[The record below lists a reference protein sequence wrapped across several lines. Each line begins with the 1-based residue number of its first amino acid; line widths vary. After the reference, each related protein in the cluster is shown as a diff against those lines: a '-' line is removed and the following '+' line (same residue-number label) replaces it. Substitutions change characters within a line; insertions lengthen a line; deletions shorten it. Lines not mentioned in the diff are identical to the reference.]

1 MKEPRVKSQE
11 PEVIVNNKKRT
22 FIFKFVAR
30 YSLLIIFF
38 FLFTVHCSLLI
49 GNAEAAQAAG
59 KLTKVA
65 GRVDVLR
72 VGTAAAVTV
81 KPGDTVNV
89 GDIIRTKSDGKAE
102 ITFIDNSV
110 MTVGP
115 KSRLGI
121 DEYLFKPA
129 EKKRAASL
137 KLYRGKTGFI
147 IPKPVYHASGSKFE
161 MKTRTAVAGVR
172 GTEGI
177 LYTDGVERVYVK
189 KGVVNFSNPLGSV
202 VVTAGKVG
210 EAVTGAPPSE
220 RPYSEREYKKQ
231 QEGTTPPAKAP
242 DKKTEAEPGKDENA
256 GGKKG
261 EKAPPPAA
269 PPVDADFA
277 LLPPPPGTSG
287 LLPPPPEGFTILPPP
302 LIPITTIAL
311 NKSFNVSAGILDG
324 GIEWFEGSPYNS
336 HDTAAVIQ
344 SGGSISG
351 SFNQTI
357 LEGGYY
363 HLDINGSYAWDAG
376 KSASPVYPASDDSFH
391 LFFSGNTSEGKP
403 FYGGSAGGISVSD
416 KKWDGGVMGWIED
429 GSKKYW
435 YMGGLTGSYS
445 NVFYNNNTGS
455 RTGQSGTFSYA
466 NDGIF
471 WDGSRPFWEVFSS
484 VIPTLPGA
492 RPEFFVPITETAL
505 RTFDISINT
514 GQSLDLKDASQT
526 VVGSISVTSGLAGK
540 GIELTPGSGLF
551 DVNVKGSWSAST
563 AIGNLRDIN
572 GTINGTTSISTS
584 FAAKIEGGVKAISS
598 STAIA
603 GAEIKNG
610 ASGANNDT
618 VGVMIGKMTGSSSGT
633 FDGKAIGEMKSGFI
647 LP

>member
-1 MKEPRVKSQE
+1 VKEPRVKSQE

-22 FIFKFVAR
+22 FIFKFVAC

-231 QEGTTPPAKAP
+231 QEGTTPPA
-242 DKKTEAEPGKDENA
+242 
-256 GGKKG
+256 
-261 EKAPPPAA
+261 
-269 PPVDADFA
+269 
-277 LLPPPPGTSG
+277 PPGTSG

-324 GIEWFEGSPYNS
+324 EIEWFEGSPYNS

-514 GQSLDLKDASQT
+514 GQSLDLKNASQT

-618 VGVMIGKMTGSSSGT
+618 VGIMIGKMTGSSSGT

>member
-1 MKEPRVKSQE
+1 VKEPRVKSQE

-231 QEGTTPPAKAP
+231 QEGTTPPA
-242 DKKTEAEPGKDENA
+242 
-256 GGKKG
+256 
-261 EKAPPPAA
+261 
-269 PPVDADFA
+269 
-277 LLPPPPGTSG
+277 PPGTSG

-302 LIPITTIAL
+302 LIPITTITL

-514 GQSLDLKDASQT
+514 GQSLDLKNASQT

-618 VGVMIGKMTGSSSGT
+618 VGIMIGKMTGSSSGT

>member
-22 FIFKFVAR
+22 FIFKFVAC

-231 QEGTTPPAKAP
+231 QEGTTPPA
-242 DKKTEAEPGKDENA
+242 
-256 GGKKG
+256 
-261 EKAPPPAA
+261 
-269 PPVDADFA
+269 
-277 LLPPPPGTSG
+277 PPGTSG

-514 GQSLDLKDASQT
+514 GQSLDLKNASQT

-618 VGVMIGKMTGSSSGT
+618 VGIMIGKMTGSSSGT

>member
-231 QEGTTPPAKAP
+231 QEGTTPPA
-242 DKKTEAEPGKDENA
+242 
-256 GGKKG
+256 
-261 EKAPPPAA
+261 
-269 PPVDADFA
+269 
-277 LLPPPPGTSG
+277 PPGTSG

-324 GIEWFEGSPYNS
+324 EIEWFEGSPYNS

-514 GQSLDLKDASQT
+514 GQSLDLKNASQT

-618 VGVMIGKMTGSSSGT
+618 VGIMIGKMTGSSSGT

>member
-1 MKEPRVKSQE
+1 VKEPRVKSQE

-22 FIFKFVAR
+22 FIFKFVAC

-231 QEGTTPPAKAP
+231 QEGTTPPA
-242 DKKTEAEPGKDENA
+242 
-256 GGKKG
+256 
-261 EKAPPPAA
+261 
-269 PPVDADFA
+269 
-277 LLPPPPGTSG
+277 PPGTSG

-302 LIPITTIAL
+302 LIPITTITL

-514 GQSLDLKDASQT
+514 GQSLDLKNASQT

-618 VGVMIGKMTGSSSGT
+618 VGIMIGKMTGSSSGT

>member
-1 MKEPRVKSQE
+1 VKEPRVKSQE

-231 QEGTTPPAKAP
+231 QEGTTPPA
-242 DKKTEAEPGKDENA
+242 
-256 GGKKG
+256 
-261 EKAPPPAA
+261 
-269 PPVDADFA
+269 
-277 LLPPPPGTSG
+277 PPGTSG

-324 GIEWFEGSPYNS
+324 EIEWFEGSPYNS

-514 GQSLDLKDASQT
+514 GQSLDLKNASQT

-618 VGVMIGKMTGSSSGT
+618 VGIMIGKMTGSSSGT

>member
-1 MKEPRVKSQE
+1 VKEPRVKSQE

-231 QEGTTPPAKAP
+231 QEGTTPPA
-242 DKKTEAEPGKDENA
+242 
-256 GGKKG
+256 
-261 EKAPPPAA
+261 
-269 PPVDADFA
+269 
-277 LLPPPPGTSG
+277 PPGTSG

-429 GSKKYW
+429 SSKKYW

-514 GQSLDLKDASQT
+514 GQSLDLKNASQT

-618 VGVMIGKMTGSSSGT
+618 VGIMIGKMTGSSSGT

>member
-1 MKEPRVKSQE
+1 VKEPRVKSQE

-231 QEGTTPPAKAP
+231 QEGTTPPA
-242 DKKTEAEPGKDENA
+242 
-256 GGKKG
+256 
-261 EKAPPPAA
+261 
-269 PPVDADFA
+269 
-277 LLPPPPGTSG
+277 PPGTSG

-514 GQSLDLKDASQT
+514 GQSLDLKNASQT

-618 VGVMIGKMTGSSSGT
+618 VGIMIGKMTGSSSGT

>member
-1 MKEPRVKSQE
+1 
-11 PEVIVNNKKRT
+11 
-22 FIFKFVAR
+22 
-30 YSLLIIFF
+30 
-38 FLFTVHCSLLI
+38 
-49 GNAEAAQAAG
+49 
-59 KLTKVA
+59 
-65 GRVDVLR
+65 
-72 VGTAAAVTV
+72 
-81 KPGDTVNV
+81 
-89 GDIIRTKSDGKAE
+89 
-102 ITFIDNSV
+102 
-110 MTVGP
+110 
-115 KSRLGI
+115 
-121 DEYLFKPA
+121 
-129 EKKRAASL
+129 
-137 KLYRGKTGFI
+137 
-147 IPKPVYHASGSKFE
+147 
-161 MKTRTAVAGVR
+161 
-172 GTEGI
+172 
-177 LYTDGVERVYVK
+177 
-189 KGVVNFSNPLGSV
+189 
-202 VVTAGKVG
+202 
-210 EAVTGAPPSE
+210 
-220 RPYSEREYKKQ
+220 
-231 QEGTTPPAKAP
+231 
-242 DKKTEAEPGKDENA
+242 
-256 GGKKG
+256 
-261 EKAPPPAA
+261 
-269 PPVDADFA
+269 
-277 LLPPPPGTSG
+277 GTSG

-514 GQSLDLKDASQT
+514 GQSLDLKNASQT

-618 VGVMIGKMTGSSSGT
+618 VGIMIGKMTGSSSGT

>member
-231 QEGTTPPAKAP
+231 QEGTTPPA
-242 DKKTEAEPGKDENA
+242 
-256 GGKKG
+256 
-261 EKAPPPAA
+261 
-269 PPVDADFA
+269 
-277 LLPPPPGTSG
+277 PPGTSG

-324 GIEWFEGSPYNS
+324 EIEWFEGSPYNS

-514 GQSLDLKDASQT
+514 GQSLDLKNASQT

>member
-231 QEGTTPPAKAP
+231 QEGTTPPA
-242 DKKTEAEPGKDENA
+242 
-256 GGKKG
+256 
-261 EKAPPPAA
+261 
-269 PPVDADFA
+269 
-277 LLPPPPGTSG
+277 PPGTSG

-376 KSASPVYPASDDSFH
+376 KSVPPQYLASDDS
-391 LFFSGNTSEGKP
+391 
-403 FYGGSAGGISVSD
+403 
-416 KKWDGGVMGWIED
+416 
-429 GSKKYW
+429 
-435 YMGGLTGSYS
+435 
-445 NVFYNNNTGS
+445 
-455 RTGQSGTFSYA
+455 
-466 NDGIF
+466 
-471 WDGSRPFWEVFSS
+471 
-484 VIPTLPGA
+484 
-492 RPEFFVPITETAL
+492 
-505 RTFDISINT
+505 
-514 GQSLDLKDASQT
+514 
-526 VVGSISVTSGLAGK
+526 SISFFQAIHLKASRFTEAAP
-540 GIELTPGSGLF
+540 EAFLF
-551 DVNVKGSWSAST
+551 
-563 AIGNLRDIN
+563 L
-572 GTINGTTSISTS
+572 
-584 FAAKIEGGVKAISS
+584 
-598 STAIA
+598 
-603 GAEIKNG
+603 IKNG
-610 ASGANNDT
+610 TAELWAG
-618 VGVMIGKMTGSSSGT
+618 
-633 FDGKAIGEMKSGFI
+633 
-647 LP
+647 

>member
-1 MKEPRVKSQE
+1 VKEPRVKSQE

-231 QEGTTPPAKAP
+231 QEGTTPPA
-242 DKKTEAEPGKDENA
+242 
-256 GGKKG
+256 
-261 EKAPPPAA
+261 
-269 PPVDADFA
+269 
-277 LLPPPPGTSG
+277 PPGTSG

-324 GIEWFEGSPYNS
+324 EIEWFEGSPYNS

-514 GQSLDLKDASQT
+514 GQSLDLKNASQT

>member
-1 MKEPRVKSQE
+1 VKEPRVKSQE

-22 FIFKFVAR
+22 FIFKFVAC

-231 QEGTTPPAKAP
+231 QEGTTPPA
-242 DKKTEAEPGKDENA
+242 
-256 GGKKG
+256 
-261 EKAPPPAA
+261 
-269 PPVDADFA
+269 
-277 LLPPPPGTSG
+277 PPGTSG

-514 GQSLDLKDASQT
+514 GQSLDLKNASQT

-618 VGVMIGKMTGSSSGT
+618 VGIMIGKMTGSSSGT

>member
-1 MKEPRVKSQE
+1 VKEPRVKSQE

-231 QEGTTPPAKAP
+231 QEGTTPPA
-242 DKKTEAEPGKDENA
+242 
-256 GGKKG
+256 
-261 EKAPPPAA
+261 
-269 PPVDADFA
+269 
-277 LLPPPPGTSG
+277 PPGTRG

-514 GQSLDLKDASQT
+514 GQSLDLKNASQT

-618 VGVMIGKMTGSSSGT
+618 VGIMIGKMTGSSSGT

>member
-231 QEGTTPPAKAP
+231 QEGTTPPA
-242 DKKTEAEPGKDENA
+242 
-256 GGKKG
+256 
-261 EKAPPPAA
+261 
-269 PPVDADFA
+269 
-277 LLPPPPGTSG
+277 PPGTRG

-514 GQSLDLKDASQT
+514 GQSLDLKNASQT

-618 VGVMIGKMTGSSSGT
+618 VGIMIGKMTGSSSGT